1 MYRADFVT
9 EVVPGLVLVA
19 TTFTAALP
27 AFRVVRQARRGRAR
41 SAMAW
46 IFGFLV
52 GVVATMLF
60 SITIANVA
68 NLDAPVA
75 GSGLLGAFFGP
86 FIGIVHGKWLGPMK
100 KRRRPLELSHGAPR

>member
-1 MYRADFVT
+1 MYRADFVN

-19 TTFTAALP
+19 TTFAAAFP

-41 SAMAW
+41 SAIAW

-60 SITIANVA
+60 SVTIGNVA
-68 NLDAPVA
+68 NSDAPVA
-75 GSGLLGAFFGP
+75 GSGLLAAFFGP
-86 FIGIVHGKWLGPMK
+86 FIGIVRGKWLGPTK
-100 KRRRPLELSHGAPR
+100 KRRRPLDLSQGALR

>member
-27 AFRVVRQARRGRAR
+27 AFRVVRQATRGRAR

-60 SITIANVA
+60 SVTIGNVDS
-68 NLDAPVA
+68 DAPVA

-86 FIGIVHGKWLGPMK
+86 FVGIVHGKWLGPMK
-100 KRRRPLELSHGAPR
+100 KRRRPLELSQGVPR